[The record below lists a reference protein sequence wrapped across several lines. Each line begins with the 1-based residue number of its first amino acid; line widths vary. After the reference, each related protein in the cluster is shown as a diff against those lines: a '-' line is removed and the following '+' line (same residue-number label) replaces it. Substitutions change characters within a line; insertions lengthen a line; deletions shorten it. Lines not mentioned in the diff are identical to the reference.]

1 MVVLTLNFLLCR
13 FNVNMYYYFVVAIVP
28 AKVISTASSTAVE
41 VQNSKPKS
49 PGPLIGK
56 EKFSGNTFNMFYS

>member
-13 FNVNMYYYFVVAIVP
+13 FNVNMYYFFVVAIVP

-56 EKFSGNTFNMFYS
+56 